1 MFLWIQLLE
10 KNNANE
16 WFIRLDLMDITSLDS
31 KIDFVSR
38 KYVIKWL
45 KFPQKVDQ
53 STHKYLKPQIV
64 ISII

>member
-45 KFPQKVDQ
+45 KFP
-53 STHKYLKPQIV
+53 
-64 ISII
+64 